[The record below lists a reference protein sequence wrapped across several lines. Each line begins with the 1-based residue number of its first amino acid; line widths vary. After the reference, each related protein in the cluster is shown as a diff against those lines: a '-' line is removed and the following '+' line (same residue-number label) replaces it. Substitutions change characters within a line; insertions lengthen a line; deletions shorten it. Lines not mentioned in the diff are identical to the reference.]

1 MLAGPAPAWH
11 RPVAR
16 SLALRRPAHTAAVAC
31 PVLHRRADLG
41 GSHSRRMPGRV
52 AGPYDQGVKR
62 LMAWAAAL
70 PPRVQDLALAL
81 ALTIVNVG
89 SLVPYRSTIHPFWLA
104 VVLVTAQSIPLIWR
118 RRWPLIVLLVAGF
131 PRILYDQ
138 LNLGYAPL
146 PLANAIALYTVM
158 ERCSPL
164 TRRIVIVLVII
175 GSTISQLAPGHDQP
189 YDAIVSALISATAWM
204 AAVLSRTRR
213 AYIAEVEGRVAR
225 AQADRDTGAARAAAA
240 ERTRIARELHDVVA
254 HHVSLMA
261 VQAEAAAALLPG
273 RPEEAARSVEVIGT
287 TGRQAL
293 TELRRL
299 LGVLRGPSA
308 QLDTAPSVTLASLD
322 TVLEQVRGTGLP
334 VELTVRGTPYPLSPG
349 IDLTA
354 YRIVQEALTN
364 TVRHACAARA
374 AVELD
379 YEPGFLTVRVT
390 DTGAV
395 GMPAAR
401 PGPGLAASNGSAASE
416 AAGRGNGTRRGAAAT
431 DAAAQAAAGW
441 GVGAPRAAGEDDAAS
456 RIAGPRSAGFGL
468 AGITERVA
476 SCGGQLTVGPAG
488 LGGFAVTARL
498 PAQ

>member
-1 MLAGPAPAWH
+1 M
-11 RPVAR
+11 
-16 SLALRRPAHTAAVAC
+16 
-31 PVLHRRADLG
+31 
-41 GSHSRRMPGRV
+41 
-52 AGPYDQGVKR
+52 KR

-81 ALTIVNVG
+81 ALTVVDVG
-89 SLVPYRSTIHPFWLA
+89 SLVPYRSQIHPFWLA
-104 VVLVTAQSIPLIWR
+104 VLLVAAQSIPLIWR
-118 RRWPLIVLLVAGF
+118 RRWPVAVLLVAGS

-146 PLANAIALYTVM
+146 PLANAIALYTVV
-158 ERCSPL
+158 ERCSPV
-164 TRRIVIVLVII
+164 TRRIVLVLVIF
-175 GSTISQLAPGHDQP
+175 GSTVSQLAPGHNQP
-189 YDAIVSALISATAWM
+189 YDAIVSALISLTAWL

-225 AQADRDTGAARAAAA
+225 AEADRDTGAARAAAA

-287 TGRQAL
+287 TARQAL

-299 LGVLRGPSA
+299 LGVLRGPSD
-308 QLDTAPSVTLASLD
+308 QLDTAPSVTLDGLD
-322 TVLEQVRGTGLP
+322 MVLEQVRGSGLP
-334 VELTVRGTPYPLSPG
+334 VDLTVRGTPYPLAPG

-364 TVRHACAARA
+364 TVRHARAARA

-390 DTGAV
+390 DTGPGPV
-395 GMPAAR
+395 PAAR
-401 PGPGLAASNGSAASE
+401 PGQGLAASNGAAAKDAACPRNGTAE
-416 AAGRGNGTRRGAAAT
+416 AGEAAAGRGNGADG
-431 DAAAQAAAGW
+431 
-441 GVGAPRAAGEDDAAS
+441 AAGEDQAAS
-456 RIAGPRSAGFGL
+456 RIGGPRSAGFGL

-476 SCGGQLTVGPAG
+476 SCGGQLTLGPAG
-488 LGGFAVTARL
+488 PGGFAVTARL
-498 PAQ
+498 PAR

>member
-1 MLAGPAPAWH
+1 
-11 RPVAR
+11 
-16 SLALRRPAHTAAVAC
+16 
-31 PVLHRRADLG
+31 
-41 GSHSRRMPGRV
+41 
-52 AGPYDQGVKR
+52 
-62 LMAWAAAL
+62 MAWAAAL

-81 ALTIVNVG
+81 ALTVVDVG
-89 SLVPYRSTIHPFWLA
+89 SLVPYRSQIHPFWLA
-104 VVLVTAQSIPLIWR
+104 VLLVAAQSIPLIWR
-118 RRWPLIVLLVAGF
+118 RRWPVAVLLVAGF

-146 PLANAIALYTVM
+146 PLANAIALYTVV
-158 ERCSPL
+158 ERCSPV
-164 TRRIVIVLVII
+164 TRRIVLVLVIF
-175 GSTISQLAPGHDQP
+175 GSTVSQLAPGHNQP
-189 YDAIVSALISATAWM
+189 YDAIVSALISLTAWL

-225 AQADRDTGAARAAAA
+225 AEADRDTGAARAAAA

-287 TGRQAL
+287 TARQAL

-299 LGVLRGPSA
+299 LGVLRGPSD
-308 QLDTAPSVTLASLD
+308 QLDTAPSVTLDGLD
-322 TVLEQVRGTGLP
+322 MVLEQVRGSGLP
-334 VELTVRGTPYPLSPG
+334 VDLTVRGTPYPLAPG

-364 TVRHACAARA
+364 TVRHARAARA

-390 DTGAV
+390 DTGPGPV
-395 GMPAAR
+395 PAAR
-401 PGPGLAASNGSAASE
+401 PGQGLAASNGAAAKDAACPRNGTAE
-416 AAGRGNGTRRGAAAT
+416 AGEAAAGRGNGADG
-431 DAAAQAAAGW
+431 
-441 GVGAPRAAGEDDAAS
+441 AAGEDQAAS

-476 SCGGQLTVGPAG
+476 SCGGQLTLGPAG
-488 LGGFAVTARL
+488 PGGFAVTARL
-498 PAQ
+498 PAR

>member
-1 MLAGPAPAWH
+1 MLAGTATVRH
-11 RPVAR
+11 RAAAR
-16 SLALRRPAHTAAVAC
+16 SLALRRPAEPAVVARSA
-31 PVLHRRADLG
+31 LHRPAYPG
-41 GSHSRRMPGRV
+41 GSLPWRMPGGV
-52 AGPYDQGVKR
+52 AGPYHQDVKR

-81 ALTIVNVG
+81 ALTVVDVG
-89 SLVPYRSTIHPFWLA
+89 SLVPYRSQIHPFWLA
-104 VVLVTAQSIPLIWR
+104 VLLVAAQSIPLIWR
-118 RRWPLIVLLVAGF
+118 RRWPVAVLLIAGF

-146 PLANAIALYTVM
+146 PLANSIALYTVM
-158 ERCSPL
+158 ERCSPV

-175 GSTISQLAPGHDQP
+175 GTTISQVAPGHNQP
-189 YDAIVSALISATAWM
+189 YDAIVSALISLTAWL

-213 AYIAEVEGRVAR
+213 AYIAEVEGRVTR
-225 AQADRDTGAARAAAA
+225 AEADRDAGAAQAAAA

-273 RPEEAARSVEVIGT
+273 RPDEAARSVEVISMT
-287 TGRQAL
+287 ARQAL

-299 LGVLRGPSA
+299 LGVLRGPSD
-308 QLDTAPSVTLASLD
+308 QLDTAPSVTLAGLD
-322 TVLEQVRGTGLP
+322 TVIEQVRGAGLP
-334 VELTVRGTPYPLSPG
+334 VELTVRGTPYPLAPG
-349 IDLTA
+349 IDLAA

-364 TVRHACAARA
+364 TVRHASAARA

-390 DTGAV
+390 DTRAV
-395 GMPAAR
+395 
-401 PGPGLAASNGSAASE
+401 SNGAA
-416 AAGRGNGTRRGAAAT
+416 AQDAPGRGNGAGGTGGA
-431 DAAAQAAAGW
+431 D
-441 GVGAPRAAGEDDAAS
+441 RAAS

-468 AGITERVA
+468 AGITERVT
-476 SCGGQLTVGPAG
+476 SCGGQLTVGQAG
-488 LGGFAVTARL
+488 PGGFAVTARL